1 MAVNGTQKR
10 GGKGSSGI
18 KPHDESADILASTSR
33 LDEVV
38 EVYPLMRAC
47 W

>member
-1 MAVNGTQKR
+1 MAVNGTQKQ

-18 KPHDESADILASTSR
+18 KPGNSPADILASTSR

-38 EVYPLMRAC
+38 VVIPLMRGSC
-47 W
+47 